1 VEWDETAAPVTLQAR
16 PDLVP
21 DDVAPPQFF
30 ADLVEHVL
38 AVSPVMHHVRVRG
51 LRERGDIPVAE
62 ADSTTGE
69 DTVVS

>member
-1 VEWDETAAPVTLQAR
+1 
-16 PDLVP
+16 
-21 DDVAPPQFF
+21 
-30 ADLVEHVL
+30 
-38 AVSPVMHHVRVRG
+38 MHHVRVRG